1 MAKATHNAD
10 TRAWTGGW
18 TGERFGHEAFVFS
31 DDQAV
36 RERVVPFVEEGLALG
51 EPVMVVADDTVRDV
65 LTQHLDSRIAE
76 LALFAPSGSFWQG
89 GHATLAAYHASMQP
103 LLASGRPW
111 RIVGEPSWLAQR
123 GGPAWSRFEAVAN
136 EAFADYPY
144 YSLCLHDRRRLP
156 ADVVD
161 AQLRAHPMVWDGAKP
176 APSPDYEPTDAFLR
190 AMEPSSSPPGH
201 EVRRLVVDDLSDG
214 GDAVADWMDLHPVRS
229 RSGSA
234 RLAVHEV
241 VVNAIQAAGR
251 AQVSE
256 WHQDDHVVWEIRD
269 EGPGLHDQ
277 TAGYMLPV
285 HDPLSGRGLWV
296 ARSLADDSSLCAD
309 GRGTTIRLMFRAD
322 PAS

>member
-176 APSPDYEPTDAFLR
+176 APSPDYEPTDVFLR

-201 EVRRLVVDDLSDG
+201 EV
-214 GDAVADWMDLHPVRS
+214 
-229 RSGSA
+229 
-234 RLAVHEV
+234 
-241 VVNAIQAAGR
+241 AAGR
-251 AQVSE
+251 AHVSE